1 MPALLLLHSL
11 ILPPP
16 PILLLTPTPFL
27 ALSGYWLYFLL
38 AIAFS
43 VSSLISFSLASS
55 PFPPPSQAAPENI
68 LIRARVKS
76 SERVYFPD
84 EIKQHN
90 SWSSPLHFLPS
101 AATHRSLSILPTLS
115 LLFQQQQYFPLG
127 QRRQKVHILPNSLSS
142 MHFIHCSYNIYCL

>member
-1 MPALLLLHSL
+1 MPALLHSL

-55 PFPPPSQAAPENI
+55 PFPPPSQAAPENM
-68 LIRARVKS
+68 LIRAQVKS

-90 SWSSPLHFLPS
+90 SLEFSFTLPAFCSNPPISVNLAHLVAPFSTATVFSPGPATTESSHLAKLFILHAFHPL
-101 AATHRSLSILPTLS
+101 
-115 LLFQQQQYFPLG
+115 
-127 QRRQKVHILPNSLSS
+127 
-142 MHFIHCSYNIYCL
+142 FI